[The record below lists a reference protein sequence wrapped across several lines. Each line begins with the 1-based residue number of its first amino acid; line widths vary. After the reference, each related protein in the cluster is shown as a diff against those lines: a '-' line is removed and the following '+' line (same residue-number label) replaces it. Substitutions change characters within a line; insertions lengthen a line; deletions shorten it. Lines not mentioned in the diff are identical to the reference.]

1 MRPRNLEEYSGQQ
14 HLLGPGKPLRVQIER
29 DDPSSMILW
38 GPPGSGKTTLAKIIA
53 ETTQAS
59 FIEFSAVMSGI
70 KEIKQVMVAAAQA
83 AEMHSRTILFVD
95 EIHRFNKA
103 QQDAFLPYVER
114 GTIRLIGATTENPSF
129 EIISALLSRC
139 RVYVLHPLSEEHI
152 AHLLRRALEDTE
164 RGLGSLNLTADDDAL
179 ALIASYSSGDC
190 RAAYNTL
197 EVAAQLAQDS
207 NSRSPYPKNLGVTGR
222 HSKEGTVSGHDF
234 SPFETPETQDGNE
247 SGHDFSPSETP
258 EPQDGNESGHDM
270 PGSNTT
276 GLCRADAASLPET
289 ARLNE
294 RNESGHDMPGSNTTG
309 LCRADASS
317 IPETARLNERNE
329 SGHDFSRAD
338 RVQFD
343 DRALAPEAQPQ
354 PRNRI
359 TKEIA
364 TEAVQQRVLMYDKNG
379 EEHYNL
385 ISALHKSV
393 RNSDPDAALYWL
405 ARMFAAGEDPLYLAR
420 RVVRMA
426 VEDIGLA
433 APEALN
439 LCLSA
444 KEAIDFLGSPEGD
457 LALAEAV
464 VYLCLAPKSNSVY
477 TAYSAVQ
484 AEIEQ
489 TRQEPVPL
497 HLRNAPTRLMKELEY
512 GKGYL
517 YAHDEEGKVA
527 DMDCLPDSLRGRTYY
542 KPTQEGREKLLA
554 QRLDAIR
561 NLRLRKHGGD

>member
-1 MRPRNLEEYSGQQ
+1 MSLFDGEPGGPKGRPGSAPLAERMRPRTLEEYSGQE

-29 DDPSSMILW
+29 DYPQSMIFW
-38 GPPGSGKTTLAKIIA
+38 GPPGVGKTTLAKIIA
-53 ETTQAS
+53 ETTRAN
-59 FIEFSAVMSGI
+59 FIEFSAVLSGI
-70 KEIKQVMVAAAQA
+70 KEIKQVMATAAQA
-83 AEMHSRTILFVD
+83 AELHSRTILFID

-139 RVYVLHPLSEEHI
+139 RVYVLRPLSEERI
-152 AHLLRRALEDTE
+152 VALLRRALEDHE
-164 RGLGSLNLTADDDAL
+164 RGLGAL
-179 ALIASYSSGDC
+179 DIAGEDEALSLIASYSSGDC
-190 RAAYNTL
+190 RNAYNTL
-197 EVAAQLAQDS
+197 EVASQLAQAG
-207 NSRSPYPKNLGVTGR
+207 SRR
-222 HSKEGTVSGHDF
+222 
-234 SPFETPETQDGNE
+234 
-247 SGHDFSPSETP
+247 
-258 EPQDGNESGHDM
+258 
-270 PGSNTT
+270 
-276 GLCRADAASLPET
+276 
-289 ARLNE
+289 
-294 RNESGHDMPGSNTTG
+294 
-309 LCRADASS
+309 
-317 IPETARLNERNE
+317 I
-329 SGHDFSRAD
+329 
-338 RVQFD
+338 
-343 DRALAPEAQPQ
+343 DRAIASEA
-354 PRNRI
+354 I
-359 TKEIA
+359 
-364 TEAVQQRVLMYDKNG
+364 QQRVLVYDKSG

-444 KEAIDFLGSPEGD
+444 KETLDFLGSPEGD

-477 TAYSAVQ
+477 LAYGEAQQEV
-484 AEIEQ
+484 EH

-512 GKGYL
+512 GKGYR
-517 YAHDEEGKVA
+517 YAHDEEGRVA
-527 DMDCLPDSLRGRTYY
+527 DMDCLPDSLRGRRYY
-542 KPTQEGREKLLA
+542 HPTQEGREKLLA
-554 QRLDAIR
+554 QRMEEIR
-561 NLRLRKHGGD
+561 RTVNSKRKRE

>member
-1 MRPRNLEEYSGQQ
+1 MRPRTLDEYVGQE

-29 DDPSSMILW
+29 DAQGTGELGSMIFW
-38 GPPGSGKTTLAKIIA
+38 GPPGVGKTTLAKIIA

-59 FIEFSAVMSGI
+59 FIEFSAVLSGI
-70 KEIKQVMVAAAQA
+70 KEIKLVMATAAQA
-83 AEMHSRTILFVD
+83 AELHSRTILFVD

-139 RVYVLHPLSEEHI
+139 RVYVLQPLGEEQI
-152 AHLLRRALEDTE
+152 ARLLRKALDDKD
-164 RGLGSLNLTADDDAL
+164 RGLGAMNLTADDDAL
-179 ALIASYSSGDC
+179 KLIADYSSGDC

-197 EVAAQLAQDS
+197 EVAAQLAAEPPS
-207 NSRSPYPKNLGVTGR
+207 VGPG
-222 HSKEGTVSGHDF
+222 F
-234 SPFETPETQDGNE
+234 SPDTP
-247 SGHDFSPSETP
+247 
-258 EPQDGNESGHDM
+258 
-270 PGSNTT
+270 PGDKRE
-276 GLCRADAASLPET
+276 G
-289 ARLNE
+289 
-294 RNESGHDMPGSNTTG
+294 
-309 LCRADASS
+309 
-317 IPETARLNERNE
+317 
-329 SGHDFSRAD
+329 
-338 RVQFD
+338 
-343 DRALAPEAQPQ
+343 ALASEAP
-354 PRNRI
+354 PRHPNRI
-359 TKEIA
+359 DKSIA
-364 TEAVQQRVLMYDKNG
+364 TDAVQQRVLLYDKSG

-464 VYLCLAPKSNSVY
+464 VYLCLAPKSNAVY
-477 TAYSAVQ
+477 TAYGAVQ
-484 AEIEQ
+484 AEVEH

-497 HLRNAPTRLMKELEY
+497 HLRNAPTRLMKELGY
-512 GKGYL
+512 SKGYQ
-517 YAHDEEGKVA
+517 YAHNEEDRVA
-527 DMDCLPDSLRGRTYY
+527 DMDCLPDSLKGRSYY
-542 KPTQEGREKLLA
+542 QPTQEGREKQLA
-554 QRLDAIR
+554 ARMEEIR
-561 NLRLRKHGGD
+561 RIRAGKRGIS

>member
-1 MRPRNLEEYSGQQ
+1 MSLFDGEPEGPKGPLRTAPLAERMRPRTLEEYSGQE

-29 DDPSSMILW
+29 DGLDSSTGGSMILW
-38 GPPGSGKTTLAKIIA
+38 GPPGVGKTTLAKIIA
-53 ETTQAS
+53 ETTKAS

-70 KEIKQVMVAAAQA
+70 KEIKHVMSAAGQA

-139 RVYVLHPLSEEHI
+139 RVYVLQPLSEDRI
-152 AHLLRRALEDTE
+152 AQLLRRALEDKD
-164 RGLGSLNLTADDDAL
+164 RGLGALNLTADDDAL
-179 ALIASYSSGDC
+179 ELIASYSSGDC
-190 RAAYNTL
+190 RSAYNTL
-197 EVAAQLAQDS
+197 EVAAQLAQEPTRSNALDSDRQEASGEVAAQLTHESALSKAVDS
-207 NSRSPYPKNLGVTGR
+207 NRQ
-222 HSKEGTVSGHDF
+222 EVSGHDF
-234 SPFETPETQDGNE
+234 SGAAKTQK
-247 SGHDFSPSETP
+247 
-258 EPQDGNESGHDM
+258 
-270 PGSNTT
+270 SN
-276 GLCRADAASLPET
+276 G
-289 ARLNE
+289 
-294 RNESGHDMPGSNTTG
+294 
-309 LCRADASS
+309 
-317 IPETARLNERNE
+317 
-329 SGHDFSRAD
+329 
-338 RVQFD
+338 V
-343 DRALAPEAQPQ
+343 LAPEEKFDTEGGGGFN
-354 PRNRI
+354 PRMEQAKSGRTSAPEARARPANHIDR
-359 TKEIA
+359 A
-364 TEAVQQRVLMYDKNG
+364 VAVEAVQQRVLMYDKSG

-464 VYLCLAPKSNSVY
+464 VYLCLAPKSNAVY
-477 TAYSAVQ
+477 TAYGAVQ
-484 AEIEQ
+484 AEIEH

-497 HLRNAPTRLMKELEY
+497 HLRNAPTRLMKELDY
-512 GKGYL
+512 GKGYR
-517 YAHDEEGKVA
+517 YAHDEEGRVA
-527 DMDCLPDSLRGRTYY
+527 DMDCLPDSLKGRSYY

-554 QRLDAIR
+554 QRMEEIR
-561 NLRLRKHGGD
+561 RIRAAKHRGP